1 MPETSI
7 GSMKY
12 LTFEGKTVRIL
23 VTSSRNTFALDIIRK
38 LGSLGH
44 EVYASDTYH
53 GSVGSHSKYLAGHS
67 ITASPRFET
76 DQFIADIAQIVET
89 HGIELIIPTFEEVFY
104 LSARVSDLPPSV
116 KLFAGN
122 FVKLAHLHDKASF
135 KRLVIEAG
143 VPVPETV
150 VVTNEGELHAAI
162 DRFPKFFARA
172 AFSRGGVGL
181 LTNTGPLAGKMEVS
195 DCHPTPEQPWL
206 VQPFVEGPMVCTY
219 STIVDGRVTAHCTY
233 RAPEQWAHSTG
244 ITFLAVDSTDTLA
257 YTQRIIETLDPHF
270 TGQLSFD
277 FVDNDGDLYAIE
289 CNPRPTNG
297 VILLGAEEFER
308 ALTGESSETFV
319 VEPGVERQ
327 VSIAVL
333 ADAFTE
339 PLKHLNKTLHD
350 LVHVQDVGAGWHD
363 SLAMLWSPATL
374 IHGAKLSQ
382 GQHKELL
389 AALGDDIVW
398 NGEPIDEMSA
408 EDAVALEAVHEQ
420 RG

>member
-1 MPETSI
+1 MR
-7 GSMKY
+7 
-12 LTFEGKTVRIL
+12 VL

-38 LGSLGH
+38 LGSTGH
-44 EVYASDTYH
+44 AVFASDTYH
-53 GSVGSHSKYLAGHS
+53 GAVGSHSKYLTGHS

-76 DQFIADIAQIVET
+76 DQFIADIVKIVEEND
-89 HGIELIIPTFEEVFY
+89 IDLIIPTFEEVFY
-104 LSARVSDLPPSV
+104 LSARAADLPAGV
-116 KLFAGN
+116 KLYAGS
-122 FVKLAHLHDKASF
+122 FDKLARLHDKASF

-150 VVTNEGELHAAI
+150 VVTNQDELHAAI

-181 LTNTGPLAGKMEVS
+181 LTNTGPLAGKMDVA

-206 VQPFVEGPMVCTY
+206 VQPFVDGSMVCTY
-219 STIVDGRVTAHCTY
+219 STIVDGRVTSHCTY

-244 ITFLAVDSTDTLA
+244 ITFLAVDSTETLA
-257 YTQRIIETLDPHF
+257 YTQRIIDTLDPGF

-277 FVDNDGDLYAIE
+277 YVDNDGELYAIE

-297 VILLGAEEFER
+297 VILLEADEFSN
-308 ALTGESSETFV
+308 ALTGANEEAVV

-327 VSIAVL
+327 VTLAVL

-339 PLKHLNKTLHD
+339 PLKHLKTSLHD
-350 LVHVQDVGAGWHD
+350 LIHVKDVGSGWHD
-363 SLAMLWSPATL
+363 SIAMMWSPATL
-374 IHGAKLSQ
+374 VHGAKMTH
-382 GQHKELL
+382 GKRKEIL

-398 NGEPIDEMSA
+398 NGETIDGMTA
-408 EDAVALEAVHEQ
+408 EDASVLEAVHEQ
-420 RG
+420 RV